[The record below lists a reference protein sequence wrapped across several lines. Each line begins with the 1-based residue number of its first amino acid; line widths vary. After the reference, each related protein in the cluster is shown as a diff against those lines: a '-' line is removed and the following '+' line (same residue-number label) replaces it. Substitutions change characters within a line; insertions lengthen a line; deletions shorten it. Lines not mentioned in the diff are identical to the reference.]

1 MYKVFFKDR
10 TVYFG
15 DDFSR
20 AFGKNKGLFYRF
32 NNIRE
37 LHKLVDQFYHLDQIN
52 SLYIFHEDIL
62 MLIEEFKACFTVLEA
77 GGGVVMN
84 DQGEFLAI
92 KRNGVWD
99 LPKGK
104 LEKGE
109 DFETA
114 ALREVGEETG
124 LQKLSLGS
132 PVVSTYHTYQLQKKK
147 ILKKTR
153 WFEMRYSGSKEPV
166 LEEKEGITDS
176 RWVKPGATDF
186 IRKNTYPSILDV
198 LYIRELL

>member
-32 NNIRE
+32 NNIQE
-37 LHKLVDQFYHLDQIN
+37 LHGLVNAFYSMDQIRN
-52 SLYIFHEDIL
+52 LYIFHEDML
-62 MLIEEFKACFTVLEA
+62 MLIEEFKSCFTVIEA

-84 DQGEFLAI
+84 SRGEFLVI

-114 ALREVGEETG
+114 ALREVEEETG
-124 LQKLSLGS
+124 LQGLERGQ
-132 PVVSTYHTYQLQKKK
+132 PIISTYHTYQLSDER

-153 WFEMRYSGSKEPV
+153 WFDMHYPGDKEPR
-166 LEEKEGITDS
+166 LQAEEGITKS
-176 RWVKPGATDF
+176 RWVKPGSTDF

-198 LYIRELL
+198 LYIRKLF

>member
-20 AFGKNKGLFYRF
+20 AFEKNKGLFYRF
-32 NNIRE
+32 NNIQE
-37 LHKLVDQFYHLDQIN
+37 LHELVDAFYSLNQIRN
-52 SLYIFHEDIL
+52 LYIFHEDML
-62 MLIEEFKACFTVLEA
+62 MLIEEFKACFTVIEA
-77 GGGVVMN
+77 GGGVVIN
-84 DQGEFLAI
+84 PLEEFLVI
-92 KRNGVWD
+92 KRNGIWD

-109 DFETA
+109 GFATA
-114 ALREVGEETG
+114 ALREVQEETG
-124 LQKLSLGS
+124 LPGLELDQ
-132 PVVSTYHTYQLQKKK
+132 PIVSTYHTYKLSDQW

-153 WFEMRYSGSKEPV
+153 WFEMRYTGHSEPR
-166 LEEKEGITDS
+166 LQAREGITKS
-176 RWVKPGATDF
+176 KWVKPGATDF
-186 IRKNTYPSILDV
+186 IRKNTYPNILDV